1 MKKIFVLSTV
11 VCFFLISSMF
21 SQEKDDSGFMVKM
34 DKAPLVFSVSKD
46 KSDEIWKR
54 INFFITEYSMTK
66 IQVATDLIIE
76 TNNPGTMG
84 EFAYSASRTTKGDS
98 VEFKVKC
105 VGPAGSEKL
114 ADRNAH
120 VLAYYAATGESIP
133 SNAVIRR

>member
-66 IQVATDLIIE
+66 IQVATEFIIE

-105 VGPAGSEKL
+105 VGPSGSEKL

>member
-11 VCFFLISSMF
+11 ICSLFISSMF
-21 SQEKDDSGFMVKM
+21 SQEKYDSGFMAKM
-34 DKAPLVFSVSKD
+34 DKAPLVFSVPND
-46 KSDEIWKR
+46 KSDEVWKR
-54 INFFITEYSMTK
+54 INFFITEFSMIK
-66 IQVATDLIIE
+66 IKVATEFIIE

-105 VGPAGSEKL
+105 IAPAGSEKL